1 MPEHAVSATSYDT
14 NIFFNCPFDDTFKP
28 IFDALI
34 FSAFDCGFAPHC
46 ALETDDSGQVR
57 FEKILFII
65 RHCRLGVHD
74 ISRTE
79 LDRAHDLPRFNM
91 PFELGLFIGAARFG
105 TASQARKICL
115 ILDRDRYRFQKFIS
129 DISGQDIA
137 AHKDDPEA
145 AIRALRKWLA
155 SLGLVERIPGGGSII
170 KRYREFQKILPQI
183 LARLDLEHDEVSYA
197 DYTNIVSSWLADQ
210 PRILS

>member
-1 MPEHAVSATSYDT
+1 
-14 NIFFNCPFDDTFKP
+14 
-28 IFDALI
+28 
-34 FSAFDCGFAPHC
+34 
-46 ALETDDSGQVR
+46 
-57 FEKILFII
+57 
-65 RHCRLGVHD
+65 
-74 ISRTE
+74 
-79 LDRAHDLPRFNM
+79 M

-210 PRILS
+210 PRTLS